1 VTHPE
6 NLRYTKDHEWIRVEG
21 PDRSVGVI
29 GITDFAQGELGD
41 IVYVELPKTGAKLES
56 GKPFGSVESV
66 KAVSDLLA
74 PVSGEV
80 VEVNGALA
88 SAPETVNASPHD
100 EAWMIKVKLSD
111 PAQVES
117 LMTAKEY
124 ETYISEQGD

>member
-1 VTHPE
+1 MTHPK
-6 NLRYTKDHEWIRVEG
+6 NLRYTKDHEWIGVEG
-21 PDRSVGVI
+21 PDRSVGII

-41 IVYVELPKTGAKLES
+41 IVYVELPKAGAKLEA

-66 KAVSDLLA
+66 KAVSDLSA

-80 VEVNGALA
+80 VEVNEALA
-88 SAPETVNASPHD
+88 GAPETVNASPHD

-117 LMTAKEY
+117 LMTAGEY
-124 ETYISEQGD
+124 EAYISQ

>member
-1 VTHPE
+1 MTHPE

-21 PDRSVGVI
+21 PDRSVGVV

-41 IVYVELPKTGAKLES
+41 IVYVELPKPGAKLEA

-66 KAVSDLLA
+66 KAVSDLCA

-80 VEVNGALA
+80 VEVNEAL
-88 SAPETVNASPHD
+88 SRAPETVNASPHD
-100 EAWMIKVKLSD
+100 VAWMIKVKLSD

-117 LMTAKEY
+117 LMTAEEY
-124 ETYISEQGD
+124 ETYISEQGN